1 VLLFQLQF
9 GGERLATDKP
19 PQKPQR
25 QALRQHQQR
34 AQTTQL
40 RALPAAPPLRMPP
53 KTPAS
58 QTATA
63 AAHASDTFANTNCV
77 AQAAKPAHSGW
88 SRKNVI

>member
-1 VLLFQLQF
+1 VLLSQLQF

-53 KTPAS
+53 KNARVPNRNRS
-58 QTATA
+58 Y
-63 AAHASDTFANTNCV
+63 V
-77 AQAAKPAHSGW
+77 
-88 SRKNVI
+88 RK